1 MARPP
6 CARFV
11 HCVQNSD
18 LCRQPEKL
26 RSCLL
31 HAGLPCLICALSN
44 PMISLLPSNYSLKHC
59 KDAVDQ
65 IASRVVCK
73 CTRTCCSA
81 LELKVYFK
89 YLQTA
94 GHLRAD
100 FLSTFDVR
108 VLKSLLISNFQNKS
122 RYGDPTQASCS
133 QWLTGEDRY

>member
-59 KDAVDQ
+59 KDAVVQ

-73 CTRTCCSA
+73 CTRTYCSA

-122 RYGDPTQASCS
+122 RYGDPTQASCG